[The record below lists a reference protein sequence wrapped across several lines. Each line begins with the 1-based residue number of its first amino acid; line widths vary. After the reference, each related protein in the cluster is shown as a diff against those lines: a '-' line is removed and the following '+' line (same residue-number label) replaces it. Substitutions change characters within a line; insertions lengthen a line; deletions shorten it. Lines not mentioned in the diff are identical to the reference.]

1 MKARL
6 GPSPASKDQYML
18 GVLASP
24 AQKRP
29 APPKVRPDVEIEML
43 LRAAREQ
50 EQAGHIDQA
59 LALTARMETA
69 LQEWRTKLQ
78 PPTREANEA
87 PQTYIKRLADLPDY
101 FPMPIA
107 TPAPKP
113 DQSKDTP
120 AGNQRETLDRQGA
133 ASQQD
138 PRANAF
144 RDVYTLSQPYKL
156 QDNAKP
162 GQKDA
167 TSWALGVTVP
177 IPVFDRTNGAKRQ
190 MLSLADVERA
200 AVPFPETVTTDH
212 PAANNPAGGAQE
224 QRRVRRPMSTR
235 AQVAAGLERKVS
247 LHISQP
253 TGLIETI
260 KILQSAYSGPDGPVP
275 IFFDLGGL
283 RKANANLDHR
293 IALDVKDAPLGT
305 ALKMVLDQV
314 GLAYQV
320 EDGRVVIGAPGADHA
335 APAKK

>member
-1 MKARL
+1 
-6 GPSPASKDQYML
+6 
-18 GVLASP
+18 V
-24 AQKRP
+24 
-29 APPKVRPDVEIEML
+29 
-43 LRAAREQ
+43 
-50 EQAGHIDQA
+50 
-59 LALTARMETA
+59 T
-69 LQEWRTKLQ
+69 
-78 PPTREANEA
+78 NEA
-87 PQTYIKRLADLPDY
+87 PQNDIKRLVDLPHDIA
-101 FPMPIA
+101 MPIA
-107 TPAPKP
+107 KPAPKP

-120 AGNQRETLDRQGA
+120 AGNQRENLDRQGA
-133 ASQQD
+133 AAQKD
-138 PRANAF
+138 RRAKVLK
-144 RDVYTLSQPYKL
+144 DVYTLYQPYTL

-167 TSWALGVTVP
+167 TSWALGVTMP
-177 IPVFDRTNGAKRQ
+177 TPVYDRTNGANRQ
-190 MLSLADVERA
+190 MLSLTDVMRA

-212 PAANNPAGGAQE
+212 PAANNPAGGTQE

-235 AQVAAGLERKVS
+235 AQVAAELERKVS

-293 IALDVKDAPLGT
+293 IALDVKEAPLGT